1 MSDPGTILRFDIF
14 ELDTGSGELRRN
26 GDRIKLPPQ
35 PFRVL
40 ELLVRRSGEVLT
52 RAEIRDRIWSDDT
65 FVDFE
70 QSMNFCIRQIREAVG
85 DTADAP
91 RFVETLPRRGYRF
104 LLPVETLAPVEPKP
118 FKRLIV
124 LPFRMLRPDPE
135 VDFLAFSLPDAL
147 TTSLSGLKSVVV
159 RSSLAASR
167 FSGTAQ
173 DLKTIASEADVDLI
187 LTGTLLS
194 AGGEIRVSA
203 QLTDAANGTLVCS
216 HSTQT
221 SIGNVFRLQD
231 ELTECVVDTLAL
243 PLTAH
248 EQRILRQD
256 VPSDAKAY
264 EYYLR
269 GNQFSHDSKQ
279 WGAARD
285 LYLRCVEADP
295 CYAPGWARLGRI
307 HHVMAKYLTTGAKEG
322 LAQAEA
328 AFRQALDLN
337 PDLAIAH
344 KFYAQLEVDLGRAND
359 AMARLVPRAQ
369 GAVDS
374 ELFAGLV
381 SPLRYSGLLEA
392 SVAAHSRAM
401 ALEPKIRTS
410 VPHTLFLQRDYAR
423 VASMRIED
431 NPYIVAVSLAE
442 GGRKDEALPVLRT
455 LEEKLKTRMRDFIMA
470 ARTMIEGDAAGS
482 VAAVGRIVASE
493 FSDPEGLFYL
503 TRHLA
508 HLNQADSALDLLE
521 RVVGG
526 GFFCYPAMSSDPW
539 LDSVRKKP
547 RFAKLLGRAEQ
558 LHHAAAKEFT
568 RLEGNRILGIA
579 IAFANGPRYA
589 GGKLLKPFV
598 ATLQDS
604 D

>member
-1 MSDPGTILRFDIF
+1 MSEPATILRFDIF

-40 ELLVRRSGEVLT
+40 ELLVRRGGEVLT
-52 RAEIRDRIWSDDT
+52 RAEIRERLWSDDT

-70 QSMNFCIRQIREAVG
+70 QSMNFCIRQIRETLG
-85 DTADAP
+85 DTAGAP
-91 RFVETLPRRGYRF
+91 RFIETLPRRGYRF
-104 LLPVETLAPVEPKP
+104 LLPVETLAPLEPKAL
-118 FKRLIV
+118 KRLIV
-124 LPFRMLRPDPE
+124 LPFRILRSDPE
-135 VDFLAFSLPDAL
+135 ADFLAFSLPDAL

-173 DLKTIASEADVDLI
+173 DVKTIASEAEVDLI

-194 AGGEIRVSA
+194 AGGEIRVTT

-216 HSTQT
+216 YSTQT

-231 ELTECVVDTLAL
+231 ELTECVVDALAL
-243 PLTAH
+243 PLTAR

-256 VPSDAKAY
+256 VPSDVKAY

-269 GNQFSHDSKQ
+269 ANQFSHDSKQ
-279 WGAARD
+279 WPAARD

-295 CYAPGWARLGRI
+295 CYAPAWARLGRI

-344 KFYAQLEVDLGRAND
+344 KSYAQLEVDLGRAND
-359 AMARLVPRAQ
+359 AMARLVPQAQ
-369 GAVDS
+369 GAADPEV
-374 ELFAGLV
+374 FAGLV

-392 SVAAHSRAM
+392 SVAAHSCAM

-410 VPHTLFLQRDYAR
+410 VPHTWFLQRDHAR

-431 NPYIVAVSLAE
+431 NPYIVALSLAE
-442 GGRKDEALPVLRT
+442 VGRQDEALPVLRT

-470 ARTMIEGDAAGS
+470 ARTLIEKDVAGS

-508 HLNQADSALDLLE
+508 HLNQANTALALLE

-526 GFFCYPAMSSDPW
+526 GFFCYPAISSDPW
-539 LDSVRKKP
+539 LNPVRKKP
-547 RFAKLLGRAEQ
+547 RFAKLLRRVEQ
-558 LHHAAAKEFT
+558 QHHAAAKEFT
-568 RLEGNRILGIA
+568 RLEGDRILGIA
-579 IAFANGPRYA
+579 TAFANVP
-589 GGKLLKPFV
+589 K
-598 ATLQDS
+598 S
-604 D
+604 

>member
-1 MSDPGTILRFDIF
+1 MSEPATILRFDIF
-14 ELDTGSGELRRN
+14 ELDTGSGELRRS

-40 ELLVRRSGEVLT
+40 ELLVRRSGEVVT
-52 RAEIRDRIWSDDT
+52 RAEIRERIWSDDT

-85 DTADAP
+85 DTAEAP
-91 RFVETLPRRGYRF
+91 RFIETLPRRGYRF
-104 LLPVETLAPVEPKP
+104 LLPVQTLAPLGPKA

-135 VDFLAFSLPDAL
+135 TDFLAFSLPDAL
-147 TTSLSGLKSVVV
+147 TTSLSGLKSLVV
-159 RSSLAASR
+159 RSSMVASR
-167 FSGTAQ
+167 FSGSE
-173 DLKTIASEADVDLI
+173 DLKTIASEVDVDLI

-194 AGGEIRVSA
+194 AGGEIRVTA

-231 ELTECVVDTLAL
+231 ELTECVVDALAL
-243 PLTAH
+243 PLTAR

-285 LYLRCVEADP
+285 LFLRCVETDP
-295 CYAPGWARLGRI
+295 CYAPAWARLGRI
-307 HHVMAKYLTTGAKEG
+307 HHVMAKYLSTGAKEG

-369 GAVDS
+369 GAADP

-392 SVAAHSRAM
+392 SVASHSRAT

-410 VPHTLFLQRDYAR
+410 VPHTWFLQRDYAR

-431 NPYIVAVSLAE
+431 NPYIVAVSLAQV
-442 GGRKDEALPVLRT
+442 GRQAEALPVLRT

-470 ARTMIEGDAAGS
+470 ARTMIEADAAAS

-508 HLNQADSALDLLE
+508 HLNQTDSALDLLE

-539 LDSVRKKP
+539 LDPVRKKP
-547 RFAKLLGRAEQ
+547 RFVKLLGRAEQ
-558 LHHAAAKEFT
+558 QHHAAAKEFT
-568 RLEGNRILGIA
+568 RLEGNRILGIVTA
-579 IAFANGPRYA
+579 LANVSNT
-589 GGKLLKPFV
+589 K
-598 ATLQDS
+598 QES
-604 D
+604 C